1 MNNMKIIYKAK
12 LGLVCGIMLLLTACS
27 YYQHY
32 AQKNE
37 HRKQCRMQCEQR
49 FQCCLKVCDDN
60 KALCRMKSKVRA
72 AMHFSQYRQQQNV
85 KGQIV
90 SEELNSFR
98 DPLAC
103 RKTTCDCVEDK
114 NMCQQACRGSI
125 RKRLQYT
132 MQLK

>member
-1 MNNMKIIYKAK
+1 MTIMNILYKAK
-12 LGLVCGIMLLLTACS
+12 LGLVCGIMLLLNACS

-32 AQKNE
+32 SQKVDVRN
-37 HRKQCRMQCEQR
+37 QCLAQCEQR
-49 FQCCLKVCDDN
+49 FQTCQRVCDDN
-60 KALCRMKSKVRA
+60 KAVCRAKNKARA
-72 AMHFSQYRQQQNV
+72 AMHFAHYQCQQNV
-85 KGQIV
+85 KGQVV

-103 RKTTCDCVEDK
+103 RKTTCECLEDK

-125 RKRLQYT
+125 RKRLQYA